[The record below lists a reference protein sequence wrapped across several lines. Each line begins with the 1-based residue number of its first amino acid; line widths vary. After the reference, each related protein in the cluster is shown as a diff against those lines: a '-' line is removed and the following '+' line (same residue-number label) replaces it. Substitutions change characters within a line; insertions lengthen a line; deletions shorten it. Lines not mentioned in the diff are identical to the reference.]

1 MRVELTEKPASSMAG
16 VRASVELTS
25 MPRVD
30 SSMVLLR
37 TPKLREL
44 PPTKES
50 VVPFSRGSDE
60 SSFLRRT

>member
-1 MRVELTEKPASSMAG
+1 MAG
-16 VRASVELTS
+16 LKASVELTS

-44 PPTKES
+44 PLTKES
-50 VVPFSRGSDE
+50 VVPFSKGSDW
-60 SSFLRRT
+60 SFLRRT